1 MHCRY
6 TFAGEL
12 VSQHTLSPSLT
23 SVMALDVAD
32 TSGAIALGGTY
43 GCVDVLSRYSTRL
56 LSLQADAW
64 LPHDAVFV

>member
-1 MHCRY
+1 
-6 TFAGEL
+6 
-12 VSQHTLSPSLT
+12 
-23 SVMALDVAD
+23 MALDVAD